1 MSRTASPWLPRLCNL
16 IIPLLILL
24 PVLWALLPGGL
35 PNTADGTVH
44 FVRAT
49 EMVAAWQ
56 DGIFLPRWS
65 LNLGFG
71 YGIPLFVYAPPLPY
85 LLTAAYHSLGFAP
98 EAAFKT
104 MLVSALL
111 IGATGAYRL
120 GHLFFGLWA
129 GAVAAAAFIYAPIQ
143 LRELFVQGNVA
154 QFLAWSF
161 LPWAFWATIQI
172 YRSHQPTRQLGYA
185 LVMAVALMGTL
196 LSHNVVALMLLQSVA
211 ALGIILWIATHH
223 HRAFWITVGGGT
235 LGLLLSAWFSVP
247 ALLEGS
253 YVALDMIV
261 ASDYRLR
268 FITLPELLAWPPRLD
283 TGAIN
288 PYIPLTLGLP
298 HVLIGLLGIL
308 LLAGWALSRRI
319 SNSEQSNECPSFS
332 RLFWGTATFMVLF
345 TLFCGLM
352 ATRVSMPIWALMP
365 FADLFEF
372 PARWHGFTM
381 VGLAWLAAAL
391 VGMIGVGVIRR
402 RMQPIVA
409 SGLLLLLMGAAL
421 VGLYPHKIAPGS
433 RVMSPYEVVR
443 YEVKSGA
450 VGTTSLGEFNPVW
463 VTRPLNTSPLVEDY
477 LERRPVDRLAGMLPP
492 NANHSVLEVNAHR
505 QRYNITLAAPATL
518 TFNLHYF
525 PGWRAKVN
533 QMPVPVRPQATTGLL
548 TVDLPAGESTLELT
562 FGPTLLRRVMG
573 IISGV
578 IWIGVLLGLVIVQM
592 RRPLATSEQTF
603 APVDRQT
610 GAASTRGIVVG
621 TATIGAVA
629 CAVWVLQ
636 WMGADWFQ
644 LHSQPDQALPA
655 RVQQRADIG
664 DRFRLLGLDP
674 LPTTIQAGDSLNVV
688 AYWRALDEM
697 DENYA
702 LVLRLEDVATNQ
714 VLAAVEQS
722 HPSDIPTS
730 GWATGLYLRN
740 AIQMAIPVDTPPIQY
755 AVRAGFRDHA
765 TGEMLATE
773 QGTTVELGRLWVLP
787 VHKPAPPA
795 GPRATFDQTIE
806 LLGAEMKNAQ
816 LTLYWRADAPVAS
829 DYSIFVHLLDEQG
842 QLLGQLDG
850 TPYANRYP
858 LWAWQPGQIIQD
870 QRDLAAA
877 QVDLAQLHSVAV
889 GIYDPATGQRLAAVD
904 AEGNLLPDNAQII
917 PLPHAP

>member
-1 MSRTASPWLPRLCNL
+1 MSRSAPPWLLRLCNL
-16 IIPLLILL
+16 TIPLLILL

-98 EAAFKT
+98 EAAFKA
-104 MLVSALL
+104 MLVSALV

-129 GAVAAAAFIYAPIQ
+129 GVVAAAAFIYAPIQ
-143 LRELFVQGNVA
+143 LRELFIQGNVA

-161 LPWAFWATIQI
+161 LPWAFWAIIQI
-172 YRSHQPTRQLGYA
+172 YRSHHPTGQLGYA
-185 LVMAVALMGTL
+185 LVLAVALMGTL

-211 ALGIILWIATHH
+211 ALGIILWIATRH

-261 ASDYRLR
+261 ASDYRSR
-268 FITLPELLAWPPRLD
+268 FISLPELLAWPPRLD

-298 HVLIGLLGIL
+298 HVLLGLLGIL

-319 SNSEQSNECPSFS
+319 SNSEQSSEQSNECRSFS

-352 ATRVSMPIWALMP
+352 ATRASMPLWALMP

-372 PARWHGFTM
+372 PARWHGFTT
-381 VGLAWLAAAL
+381 VGLAWLAAAS
-391 VGMIGVGVIRR
+391 VGMPGRR
-402 RMQPIVA
+402 IQLVAA

-421 VGLYPHKIAPGS
+421 VSLYPHKIAPGS
-433 RVMSPYEVVR
+433 RIMSPYEVVR

-463 VTRPLNTSPLVEDY
+463 VTRPLTTSPLVEDY
-477 LERRPVDRLAGMLPP
+477 LARRPIDRLTGMLPP
-492 NANHSVLEVNAHR
+492 NASHSVLEVNAHR
-505 QRYNITLAAPATL
+505 QRYNITLAEPATVTL
-518 TFNLHYF
+518 NLHYF
-525 PGWRAKVN
+525 PGWSARVN
-533 QMPVPVRPQATTGLL
+533 QMPVTVRPQAITGLL
-548 TVDLPAGESTLELT
+548 TVDLPAGDSTLELT

-573 IISGV
+573 IISSV
-578 IWIGVLLGLVIVQM
+578 TWIGVLLGLVIVQM
-592 RRPLATSEQTF
+592 RRPLAPSGQTSSSVE
-603 APVDRQT
+603 RQV
-610 GAASTRGIVVG
+610 GAVSTRGIVAVS
-621 TATIGAVA
+621 ATIGALA

-636 WMGADWFQ
+636 LIGGYWFQ

-655 RVQQRADIG
+655 RIQQRADIG

-674 LPTTIQAGDSLNVV
+674 LPTTIQAGDSLDIV

-702 LVLRLEDVATNQ
+702 VVLRLEDIATNQ
-714 VLAAVEQS
+714 VEAAVEQP

-740 AIQMAIPVDTPPIQY
+740 AIQMPIPVDAPPIHY
-755 AVRAGFRDHA
+755 ALRAGFRDHA
-765 TGEMLATE
+765 TGEMLPTE
-773 QGTTVELGRLWVLP
+773 QGTMVELGRLWVLP
-787 VHKPAPPA
+787 AHKPAAPA
-795 GPRATFDQTIE
+795 GPRATFNQAIE
-806 LLGAEMKNAQ
+806 LLGAETNKAH
-816 LTLYWRADAPVAS
+816 LTLYWRVDAPIAG
-829 DYSIFVHLLDEQG
+829 DYSIFVHLLGEES

-858 LWAWQPGQIIQD
+858 LWAWQPGQIIED
-870 QRDLAAA
+870 RRDLAAT
-877 QVDLAQLHSVAV
+877 QIDLTQLHSVAV

-904 AEGNLLPDNAQII
+904 AEGNPLPDNAQII
-917 PLPHAP
+917 PLLHAP